1 MHLSVNFPLFISSCL
16 TYVQFLVT
24 ELKHLRR
31 EVEELK
37 GLMCRN
43 NGKAFQVE
51 TCSFKVSALSLHMYM
66 HEYIYMYCI
75 NEMYLNQYDIVNI
88 KKNSMY

>member
-1 MHLSVNFPLFISSCL
+1 M
-16 TYVQFLVT
+16 QFLVT

>member
-16 TYVQFLVT
+16 TYVKFLVT

-51 TCSFKVSALSLHMYM
+51 TCSFKVSALSLHTLCTCMNI
-66 HEYIYMYCI
+66 YIVLKKCI
-75 NEMYLNQYDIVNI
+75 
-88 KKNSMY
+88 